1 MNGRTRRPLD
11 ARSAAEAAFKAMT
24 TKGPAAPAATP
35 RPLAPAAKEPLA
47 PGAREPL
54 TLGAREPRAPGAQEL
69 QLPGVKEQVSLRLDQ
84 DVLDH
89 FRAGGPGWQDRIN
102 TALRKAAGK

>member
-24 TKGPAAPAATP
+24 TKAPAAAAAVPAP
-35 RPLAPAAKEPLA
+35 RPRPA
-47 PGAREPL
+47 
-54 TLGAREPRAPGAQEL
+54 T
-69 QLPGVKEQVSLRLDQ
+69 PGVKEQVSLRLDQ